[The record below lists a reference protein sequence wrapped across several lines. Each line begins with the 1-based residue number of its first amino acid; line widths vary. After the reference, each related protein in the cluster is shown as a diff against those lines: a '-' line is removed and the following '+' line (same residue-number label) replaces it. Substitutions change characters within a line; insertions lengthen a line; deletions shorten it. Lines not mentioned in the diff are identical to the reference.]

1 MTMDKLLII
10 TPHLSTGGA
19 PQFTLNKI
27 ELLKDSYE
35 TYCIEYNF
43 VSPHY
48 VVQRNKIIDLLG
60 DKFKSLGENKDNLLS
75 IINEINPNII
85 SIEEFGE
92 TFIRQDILDKIYSN
106 NRNYKILESTH
117 SSHDN
122 SNIKRWLPD
131 RFIFVSEWSQKM
143 YSHFEVDSE
152 VIEYPIDKKTR
163 DQKWAQ
169 EKLNLDPSYK
179 HVLNVGLFTPGK
191 NQGYAFDIARKFKDE
206 KVLFHFIGNQAPNFK
221 DYWEPIMKNKPDNCI
236 VWGER
241 DDVDTFI
248 QASDLF
254 LFTSK
259 FELNPLVIK
268 EVLCYEDIPIMMF
281 NIETYMGNYDTNKNV
296 KFLSNSA
303 LDINQLSDILK
314 IKKSLNK
321 SHTLNGK
328 YDFIEIGTSDFDT
341 IIENSNDL
349 TNGISIEP
357 IKYYLDRLPDK
368 ENIKKVNAAVSD
380 KIGYIDI
387 YFIEEEDIIKNNL
400 PFWVRGCNSV
410 NRPHPYV
417 IEKIGEELYNNLV
430 KVEKVRSI
438 NWDIIIKEYNVES
451 IDYLKIDTEG
461 HDHVILKDYLRCC
474 KLNKNLLAN
483 KIKFEYHENNPEV
496 SNIDEINKLLIDFES
511 IGYSAEKGEMDII
524 LTKNKFKK
532 GYVLYS
538 NDKYYEIVKKSVESI
553 REYSELPI
561 YVYMLNSDLKINI
574 KDVFTIKWNCD
585 IGSSEN
591 MYINST
597 NNFYINRGNNDIY
610 KLLIQRPLIVKDV
623 LEKYLDTVAY
633 IDSDSI
639 ATPEVD
645 NIFNF
650 FNNESNYPYFVEGI
664 YDYLFMNGRGG
675 TNEDL
680 TKTLEYPACNLFS
693 IDQSIRRRYRQTGYF
708 VSNKK
713 CITFLEEWY
722 WMCINPHILN
732 NNEHYAPFNEETIL
746 NVLLWKKKILNG
758 LPYIYINGNLEN
770 IDDIYDKISKEDRL
784 TMDKGSELSTW
795 VTLPGNRRNLL
806 FIHGEKKINR
816 INKMIEKIKELHV

>member
-1 MTMDKLLII
+1 MDKLLII

-85 SIEEFGE
+85 SIEEFSE

-163 DQKWAQ
+163 NQKWAQ

-281 NIETYMGNYDTNKNV
+281 NLEIYLGNYDKNDNI
-296 KFLSNSA
+296 KFLN
-303 LDINQLSDILK
+303 
-314 IKKSLNK
+314 
-321 SHTLNGK
+321 H
-328 YDFIEIGTSDFDT
+328 
-341 IIENSNDL
+341 ND
-349 TNGISIEP
+349 
-357 IKYYLDRLPDK
+357 
-368 ENIKKVNAAVSD
+368 
-380 KIGYIDI
+380 
-387 YFIEEEDIIKNNL
+387 DIINISNL
-400 PFWVRGCNSV
+400 LNVD
-410 NRPHPYV
+410 
-417 IEKIGEELYNNLV
+417 L
-430 KVEKVRSI
+430 KV
-438 NWDIIIKEYNVES
+438 KEYKVKGVH
-451 IDYLKIDTEG
+451 LLIDTESKRERNSISSMSRISNHGIEYKQHINDRYMGDEWRKQEPIAGWKNHGPG
-461 HDHVILKDYLRCC
+461 HYGL
-474 KLNKNLLAN
+474 
-483 KIKFEYHENNPEV
+483 
-496 SNIDEINKLLIDFES
+496 SLI
-511 IGYSAEKGEMDII
+511 
-524 LTKNKFKK
+524 
-532 GYVLYS
+532 
-538 NDKYYEIVKKSVESI
+538 
-553 REYSELPI
+553 
-561 YVYMLNSDLKINI
+561 
-574 KDVFTIKWNCD
+574 
-585 IGSSEN
+585 
-591 MYINST
+591 
-597 NNFYINRGNNDIY
+597 
-610 KLLIQRPLIVKDV
+610 
-623 LEKYLDTVAY
+623 
-633 IDSDSI
+633 
-639 ATPEVD
+639 
-645 NIFNF
+645 
-650 FNNESNYPYFVEGI
+650 
-664 YDYLFMNGRGG
+664 
-675 TNEDL
+675 
-680 TKTLEYPACNLFS
+680 
-693 IDQSIRRRYRQTGYF
+693 
-708 VSNKK
+708 
-713 CITFLEEWY
+713 
-722 WMCINPHILN
+722 HI
-732 NNEHYAPFNEETIL
+732 
-746 NVLLWKKKILNG
+746 
-758 LPYIYINGNLEN
+758 
-770 IDDIYDKISKEDRL
+770 
-784 TMDKGSELSTW
+784 
-795 VTLPGNRRNLL
+795 
-806 FIHGEKKINR
+806 
-816 INKMIEKIKELHV
+816 